1 MDRPRARSFF
11 PSSPAAS
18 QVARHAPRFA
28 RRCCPTAV
36 LLVLFAVFLIGPVA
50 GPASAADLAESA
62 ASSKMEQIAAEE
74 IATAASRFLASLDES
89 QRTEAQFPFEAEAR
103 TAWHYFPTSMMASR
117 GGRAGIAMKDLRDD
131 QRALVQAVLGTTL
144 SHHGILQA
152 STIQALETVLRDLEN
167 GNPARDSGAYHIAVF
182 GTPGTKATW
191 GWSFEGHH
199 LSINITLVDGTHFST
214 TPSFFGSNPAIVPE
228 GPHQGLDVL
237 HEEQALARR
246 LVRSLTPAQ
255 RKKAIIADAAPRD
268 IVTAAD
274 TQVAK
279 DRFHPPQGIAFE
291 DLDAQQQALL
301 RRLAAQFTRKYRRPI
316 VAQLER
322 RSSLIPGRGSY
333 FAWAGGMEPGQ
344 GHYWRIQTPDY
355 AFEYDNTQNKANH
368 IHTVWRSFADD
379 FGRDLL
385 REHYE
390 HADHHHP

>member
-1 MDRPRARSFF
+1 MSLSCDVYAPSSDLRPRPILHASRMRSSRI
-11 PSSPAAS
+11 PSAAAS
-18 QVARHAPRFA
+18 IM
-28 RRCCPTAV
+28 
-36 LLVLFAVFLIGPVA
+36 LLLLPSISLTF
-50 GPASAADLAESA
+50 AADSAKPDTSSVAERTA
-62 ASSKMEQIAAEE
+62 AKE
-74 IATAASRFLASLDES
+74 IATAAARFLASLDES
-89 QRTEAQFPFEAEAR
+89 QRPQVQFSFDSEAR

-152 STIQALETVLRDLEN
+152 STIQALETVLRDMEN

-182 GTPGTKATW
+182 GTPGSDATW

-199 LSINITLVDGTHFST
+199 LSINVTVVDGTHFSA

-228 GPHQGLDVL
+228 GPHEGLDVL
-237 HEEQALARR
+237 HEEQSLARR
-246 LVRSLTPAQ
+246 LVRSLTPTQ
-255 RKKAIIADAAPRD
+255 REKAIIAEKAPRD
-268 IVTAAD
+268 ILTSAE
-274 TQVAK
+274 TEVAE
-279 DRFHPPQGIAFE
+279 DRFHPPQGIPFE
-291 DLDAQQQALL
+291 ELDAEQQDLV

-322 RSSLIPGRGSY
+322 RTTLIPGKESF
-333 FAWAGGMEPGQ
+333 FAWAGGIEPGQ

-355 AFEYDNTQNKANH
+355 VFEYDNTQNNANH

-385 REHYE
+385 KEHYE
-390 HADHHHP
+390 HADHHQR